1 MKNFSFTKFIIW
13 KSKIRLND
21 ILKDIRL
28 PFNFKMNGYILFFY
42 SILSELILCIFLVN
56 LINSGYFQYILNSF
70 TNFKYILLV
79 TIICILMIVLFFYG
93 GKSAKW
99 MYYSEDKE
107 WFLLNVNASAT
118 KIYILFISF
127 EFIWSFFTITMTIIP
142 IYFLIVSFSDV
153 KIGWILILSVF
164 LYFVGFSWRYLSLLQ
179 TKSNIFLEGKI
190 ILWYVL
196 SLGASFGAIL
206 ISNAIL
212 PSLSQ
217 LNNLKSVKELKQ
229 VFYDYS
235 WKLESLNNEML
246 KVIHN
251 FNIMIFLENNL
262 LMILKVCII
271 LTILFMLLRYL
282 FNHNIWNSFIL
293 LQHDFTRINVYK
305 IMGTPTFWFLI
316 IGVNNLYANID
327 GSSIAFYFLIYPVI
341 FLPVMYYFSSIY
353 ESVILYEFDSQGQYD
368 KIFLQTK
375 WGLFNLFL
383 YKYKILLMV
392 SFLLFLVTTLIL
404 NFGHLTS
411 LFLISI
417 NTLVLVSIVGV
428 TTMLPS
434 IFTSK
439 FYHSNINELK
449 EVVGRDQILTVV
461 QYVNNIG
468 LPVFMCLPLFFR
480 MVNLID
486 ASIYILL
493 QGILMPIIILG
504 LNLLLLM
511 ILKMLLIKMSDYK
524 LFER

>member
-1 MKNFSFTKFIIW
+1 M
-13 KSKIRLND
+13 
-21 ILKDIRL
+21 
-28 PFNFKMNGYILFFY
+28 
-42 SILSELILCIFLVN
+42 
-56 LINSGYFQYILNSF
+56 
-70 TNFKYILLV
+70 
-79 TIICILMIVLFFYG
+79 
-93 GKSAKW
+93 
-99 MYYSEDKE
+99 
-107 WFLLNVNASAT
+107 
-118 KIYILFISF
+118 
-127 EFIWSFFTITMTIIP
+127 
-142 IYFLIVSFSDV
+142 
-153 KIGWILILSVF
+153 
-164 LYFVGFSWRYLSLLQ
+164 
-179 TKSNIFLEGKI
+179 
-190 ILWYVL
+190 
-196 SLGASFGAIL
+196 
-206 ISNAIL
+206 
-212 PSLSQ
+212 
-217 LNNLKSVKELKQ
+217 
-229 VFYDYS
+229 
-235 WKLESLNNEML
+235 
-246 KVIHN
+246 
-251 FNIMIFLENNL
+251 
-262 LMILKVCII
+262 
-271 LTILFMLLRYL
+271 
-282 FNHNIWNSFIL
+282 
-293 LQHDFTRINVYK
+293 QHDFTRINVYK

-468 LPVFMCLPLFFR
+468 LAVFMCLPLFFR

-493 QGILMPIIILG
+493 QGILIPIIILG